1 MTTRTETVDHPTLA
15 RLQAAG
21 AISKAMLV
29 AEPEGWALV
38 VQVRRTLYP
47 LASKRGGIRHWRRME
62 SAVKYLA
69 GLHIT
74 RFQVDGQGF
83 DALNTR
89 APARPDAAEKLRRA
103 HEAAAYNRWFAEQ
116 VDEGLAALKA
126 GRVVPHDQVMREA
139 RARVEAHGKRHPEA
153 KGGKA

>member
-1 MTTRTETVDHPTLA
+1 MTAYSETVDHQTLA

-21 AISKAMLV
+21 AISKTMLV

-47 LASKRGGIRHWRRME
+47 LAAKRGGIRHWRRME

-69 GLHIT
+69 AQHIT
-74 RFQVDGQGF
+74 HFQVDAQ
-83 DALNTR
+83 DYETLKDNT
-89 APARPDAAEKLRRA
+89 PPRPDAAEKLRRA
-103 HEAAAYNRWFAEQ
+103 HEAAAYNRWFADQ
-116 VDEGLAALKA
+116 VNEGLEALEA
-126 GRVVPHDQVMREA
+126 GRVVPHDQVMAEAEA
-139 RARVEAHGKRHPEA
+139 RIEARRREA